1 MNLILITLYN
11 GLIYPI
17 LFLTAL
23 VISFFDRKVRK
34 SILGKFKTIKYI
46 INYFNKIDSKSNIYW
61 FHASSL
67 GEFYQVKPI
76 LEDIKK
82 LNNKV
87 KCIVSFSS
95 PSGYENAICEKM
107 DLKFY
112 MPFDFPWTISRLLKI
127 INPDKIIFASY
138 DIWPNLILKSKAIGI
153 KTILYSVRIKE
164 NSIKKKFIF
173 RSVYRFFY
181 GSIDSLFSISTEDM
195 KGVCDILSNDQ
206 GPVLKVLG
214 NPRYDYVIRQAKKY
228 RENDS
233 NDLNQRDL
241 RIAIGSSHEQ
251 DEEHIIPALVDLMNI
266 NANLKV
272 LFVPHEPSHSE
283 IERIKKLF
291 QQYGCVAR
299 VHTNK
304 LNLRLPSDRLLI
316 LGVVGVLSK
325 LYWQCRIAYVGGG
338 YSTGVHNV
346 MEPAVARL
354 PVLFGPKYHNS
365 HEAEELLINK
375 GGFCVTNKD
384 DLLNKVKHL
393 ISDSNYFKIT
403 SLSASDVVYQNLGSS
418 IKMARIILGD

>member
-1 MNLILITLYN
+1 MNFILIVLYN

-23 VISFFDRKVRK
+23 VISIFDKKIRK
-34 SILGKFKTIKYI
+34 SLIGKFQTTKHIKS
-46 INYFNKIDSKSNIYW
+46 YFNKIDSKPIIYW

-76 LEDIKK
+76 LQDIKN
-82 LNNKV
+82 LNHKV
-87 KCIVSFSS
+87 KCVVSFSS
-95 PSGYENAICEKM
+95 PSGYENAICEEM
-107 DLKFY
+107 DFKFY

-138 DIWPNLILKSKAIGI
+138 DIWPNLIYKSKANGI

-181 GSIDSLFSISTEDM
+181 GTLDFLFSISVEDM
-195 KGVCDILSNDQ
+195 KGVCDILSNYQ
-206 GPVLKVLG
+206 GPALKVMG

-228 RENDS
+228 REIDS
-233 NDLNQRDL
+233 NDLDQRDL
-241 RIAIGSSHEQ
+241 RIAIGSSHVQ
-251 DEEHIIPALVDLMNI
+251 DEEHIIPALVDLMTT

-272 LFVPHEPSHSE
+272 LFVPHEPSYNE
-283 IERIKKLF
+283 IERVKKLF
-291 QQYGCVAR
+291 QQYGYVAR

-304 LNLRLPSDRLLI
+304 LNPILPSDKLLI

-354 PVLFGPKYHNS
+354 PVLFGPKYRNS

-384 DLLNKVKHL
+384 EFLNKVKHL

-418 IKMARIILGD
+418 IKMARTILGD